1 MTIHRR
7 IAVLV
12 GMGVTLLAAQAQAAE
27 LRVSSSTALKTALQ
41 QLGPQFEEETAN
53 TISFTFA
60 PAAVLKTQIDKGA
73 AFDVAILTVPLI
85 DQLVAAGKIDAKT
98 RAVVARGGLG
108 VALRAGAPK
117 PDVST
122 PAAFKRMLLNSKSI
136 GFNGQGA
143 SRAATE
149 AIFAKLGIAADLK
162 PKIKL
167 LQTTASE
174 GVVNGDVEVGLGP
187 ESEILAAS
195 GAELVG
201 SFPKELQWYLVLPA
215 GVAVATKNAS
225 AAKLLIDYLKS
236 PAVAPVLKS
245 KGMEPG

>member
-12 GMGVTLLAAQAQAAE
+12 GMGVTLLAA
-27 LRVSSSTALKTALQ
+27 SSASGRTQSAPVSTALKTALQ

-53 TISFTFA
+53 KISFTFA

-98 RAVVARGGLG
+98 RAVVARAGLG

-122 PAAFKRMLLNSKSI
+122 PAALKR
-136 GFNGQGA
+136 
-143 SRAATE
+143 
-149 AIFAKLGIAADLK
+149 
-162 PKIKL
+162 
-167 LQTTASE
+167 
-174 GVVNGDVEVGLGP
+174 
-187 ESEILAAS
+187 
-195 GAELVG
+195 
-201 SFPKELQWYLVLPA
+201 SF
-215 GVAVATKNAS
+215 
-225 AAKLLIDYLKS
+225 
-236 PAVAPVLKS
+236 
-245 KGMEPG
+245 